1 MRFRLTRRLHLSK
14 VGLKGRHDTS
24 PVRSVLLLPQ
34 KNREG
39 LGNIQPTIKK
49 RTQRPAPQY
58 ATRGAAQ
65 HHSNFQKIPDSMPDP
80 NATSIKC
87 VSPFKEKHLTFTS
100 FEKRHSLT

>member
-1 MRFRLTRRLHLSK
+1 MGLPIPAPEVIPCRAQEAVVVPDDDFLITEVDIESFGGEPPQTKKLHLSK

-24 PVRSVLLLPQ
+24 PVRSVLLPPQ

-39 LGNIQPTIKK
+39 LGNIQPTIKQ

-65 HHSNFQKIPDSMPDP
+65 HNLVI
-80 NATSIKC
+80 
-87 VSPFKEKHLTFTS
+87 
-100 FEKRHSLT
+100 